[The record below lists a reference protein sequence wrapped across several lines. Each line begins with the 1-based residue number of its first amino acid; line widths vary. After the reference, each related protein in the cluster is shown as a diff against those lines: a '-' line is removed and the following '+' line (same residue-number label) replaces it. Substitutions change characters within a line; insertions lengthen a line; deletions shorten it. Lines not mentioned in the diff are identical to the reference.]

1 MKFVVLSI
9 AFCFFSFGLFAETVS
24 LRGSIT
30 YQNTGSKMKAL
41 QITARGASPTIT
53 RSATNTEGSFILMF
67 PNGKIGDR
75 VTLELGTPLY
85 DVVNDPREL
94 SVTLTDN
101 PNYRIRLVVCKKGE
115 RDANAVIYYN
125 ISTKYLESNYQKQV
139 KKKEADIAKLKKEL
153 AQNGANADEL
163 TKQIYQLYA
172 ERATLDEKLDIGKR
186 NAFKMAE
193 DFSRIDLAQVDS
205 IYRKAFET
213 YKSGD
218 IDGARQIL
226 NGAEAKQQEADLK
239 KLEADIKKSEG
250 QIKEIEDSLQAA
262 KVKITHAKFKRDTL
276 KAYQFGYLAEAQ
288 FLSKQFAEAE
298 ESAQHFLALQAS
310 NSTVQI
316 VLAHALLFQNKD
328 MAAKKM
334 YNDLKIQRNTEGVS
348 FRIIL
353 KEDFDALEQAGF
365 DKKQVDKA
373 RQWLTE

>member
-1 MKFVVLSI
+1 MKSFFLCLT
-9 AFCFFSFGLFAETVS
+9 FCLCSMEGFAEVT
-24 LRGSIT
+24 LRGIIT
-30 YQNTGSKMKAL
+30 YQNTGSKMTAL

-53 RSATNTEGSFILMF
+53 RSTTNTEGVFVLIF

-75 VTLELGTPLY
+75 VTLELGTPVY

-101 PNYRIRLVVCKKGE
+101 PNYKIRLVVCKKGE

-125 ISTKYLESNYQKQV
+125 ISTKYLEANYQKQV
-139 KKKEADIAKLKKEL
+139 KKKDADIAKLKNQLTQK
-153 AQNGANADEL
+153 GTNADEL
-163 TKQIYQLYA
+163 NKQIYNLYA
-172 ERATLDEKLDIGKR
+172 ERAKLDEQLEMGKR

-218 IDGARQIL
+218 IDGARAIL

-250 QIKEIEDSLQAA
+250 QIKQIEDSLQAA
-262 KVKITHAKFKRDTL
+262 KVQITHAKFKRDTL

-288 FLSKQFAEAE
+288 FLSKQFTEAE
-298 ESAQHFLALQAS
+298 QSAQLFLEIQAS
-310 NSTVQI
+310 NSAIKI

-328 MAAKKM
+328 MAARKM

-348 FRIIL
+348 YRIIL

-373 RQWLTE
+373 RQWLME